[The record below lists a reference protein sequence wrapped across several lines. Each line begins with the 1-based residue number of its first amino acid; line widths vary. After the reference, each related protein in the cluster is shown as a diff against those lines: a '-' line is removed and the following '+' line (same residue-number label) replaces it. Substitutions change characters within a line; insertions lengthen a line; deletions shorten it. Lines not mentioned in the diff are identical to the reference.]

1 MVKGAGS
8 SAGSCKQSVLVAA
21 CRLGQQKCA
30 EKFRRILGS
39 SELDKEQG
47 AGRIRTIVVLNINSF
62 ANRSL
67 LRSWLG
73 VLASSVSITGFEPPS
88 FSISCA
94 PCIPST
100 IQPAQQTRE
109 MHGHPTFGARYP
121 LHISSPI
128 PSAQHRALVF
138 TWSDSSP
145 GREEWLTAVGDF
157 KAAAPTARTTKLQ
170 HQPENS
176 HPSMLGCNSA
186 LCSQTVEVVFRP
198 SSCRSACSCDV

>member
-1 MVKGAGS
+1 MVKGSGS

-21 CRLGQQKCA
+21 CRQGQQKYA

-47 AGRIRTIVVLNINSF
+47 AVRIRTLIVLNINSF
-62 ANRSL
+62 ANGSL

-186 LCSQTVEVVFRP
+186 LCSRTVEVVFRP